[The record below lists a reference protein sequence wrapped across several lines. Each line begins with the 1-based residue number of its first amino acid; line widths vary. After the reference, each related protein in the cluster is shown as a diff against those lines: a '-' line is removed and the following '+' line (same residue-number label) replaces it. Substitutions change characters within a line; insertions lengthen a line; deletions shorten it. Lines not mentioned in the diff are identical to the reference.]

1 MARKWGVKMGRP
13 AGSEYLR
20 IPEDT
25 GCVAAPKCL
34 TCPEP
39 KCLEDMTYGERVK
52 WNASQKRKEIGHENC
67 S

>member
-1 MARKWGVKMGRP
+1 MGRIAKKLGRP
-13 AGSEYLR
+13 DGTEYFR
-20 IPEDT
+20 IHEDT

-52 WNASQKRKEIGHENC
+52 WTIEKRKKLV
-67 S
+67 

>member
-1 MARKWGVKMGRP
+1 MARKWGTSIGRP

-52 WNASQKRKEIGHENC
+52 WTVEKRKKLV
-67 S
+67 